1 MTRFKACFMVQFK
14 RFQGAVDGASTGA
27 SRYPLGAAR
36 AGLRIG
42 ATRAAAGLLAV
53 ELAVELLGGLEPAL
67 ERLRAELHLLVE
79 LLELDDGADARR
91 SS

>member
-1 MTRFKACFMVQFK
+1 MSRFMVRFK
-14 RFQGAVDGASTGA
+14 RFQGASTGA

-42 ATRAAAGLLAV
+42 ATRARGALAV

-67 ERLRAELHLLVE
+67 ELTNLTVTQFVDLWQPFW
-79 LLELDDGADARR
+79 
-91 SS
+91 